1 MNEYNNTERRSD
13 YLADGKLEQIQKA
26 LHEQTIITSRL
37 VTISENQSKV
47 LEAQERWREQHEKDF
62 QQLSKEVYASQ
73 MQVSTWVEKL
83 NGVERS
89 LSDLARQVR
98 DLTEAGL
105 KIRGGWI
112 TVTIAAGMVMGAITL
127 VTNIVKLMGA

>member
-1 MNEYNNTERRSD
+1 MNNLNQDERRRD
-13 YLADGKLEQIQKA
+13 YLADGKLDQIQQA
-26 LHEQTIITSRL
+26 LHEQSIITSRL

-47 LEAQERWREQHEKDF
+47 LDAQERWREQHEKDF
-62 QQLSKEVYASQ
+62 RQLAKEVYASQ
-73 MQVSTWVEKL
+73 MQVSSWVEKL
-83 NGVERS
+83 NGVEKS
-89 LSDLARQVR
+89 LAELAAQVR

-127 VTNIVKLMGA
+127 ITNIMKVMGS